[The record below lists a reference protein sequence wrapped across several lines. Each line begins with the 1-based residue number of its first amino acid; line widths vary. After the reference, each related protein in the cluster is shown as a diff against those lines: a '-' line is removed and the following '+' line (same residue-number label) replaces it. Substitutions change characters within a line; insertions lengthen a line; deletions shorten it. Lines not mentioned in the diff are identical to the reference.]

1 MSFENIKIANSKPNL
16 SKFVIFYRFLNTNSK
31 NKYEFKFNTP
41 ARPVWI

>member
-16 SKFVIFYRFLNTNSK
+16 SKFKNFYMPLSANLK

-41 ARPVWI
+41 AWPVCI